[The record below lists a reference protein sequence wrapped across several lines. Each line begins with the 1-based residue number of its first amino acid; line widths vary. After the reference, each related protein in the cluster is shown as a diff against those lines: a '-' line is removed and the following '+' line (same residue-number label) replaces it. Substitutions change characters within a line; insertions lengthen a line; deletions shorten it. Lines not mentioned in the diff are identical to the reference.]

1 MIPFLFTDLWY
12 HVNAKK
18 NGGTKYEVITSRK
31 FKQAAKREFQD
42 TGAAG
47 GSSGGYLCVRL
58 KMGTRC
64 CLNASIRDNITVF
77 REFPI
82 AEVDR
87 AIELS
92 GLQELIAER
101 GEDYLCGE
109 NGSGLSGG
117 EKQRISIARSLLK
130 NRRCFLWMKP
140 PQHWMPKLPVRYP
153 VLSWVLRILQAWLS
167 RTHWMLAC

>member
-1 MIPFLFTDLWY
+1 MKFSLPANL
-12 HVNAKK
+12 
-18 NGGTKYEVITSRK
+18 SRLQK
-31 FKQAAKREFQD
+31 ENSKTQEQLAEALR
-42 TGAAG
+42 
-47 GSSGGYLCVRL
+47 GYLCVRL

-64 CLNASIRDNITVF
+64 CLNASIRDNITMF

-130 NRRCFLWMKP
+130 KS
-140 PQHWMPKLPVRYP
+140 Q
-153 VLSWVLRILQAWLS
+153 VLLVDEATAALDAETACQVSSAVLGLENITS
-167 RTHWMLAC
+167 VVVTHTLDAGMLKQ